1 MKEKGKWQTAA
12 EAIIGDR
19 KKANQVCKTIA
30 NACQFWY
37 EYAKKSIIL
46 QHSSFTYLGR

>member
-19 KKANQVCKTIA
+19 KKANQVDKSIA
-30 NACQFWY
+30 NACQF
-37 EYAKKSIIL
+37 
-46 QHSSFTYLGR
+46 